1 MSNDISGSSSD
12 ARLDTVGRPAGFVGV
27 LFLLL
32 LVEFFYVLSAVDSER
47 IDAILRE
54 ETRTVVYA
62 RYAGDAQGVVR
73 LATRAAE
80 APVDAVRFFF
90 SFGASNYRAKGVEP
104 AGEGAQSALR
114 DNAAVESF
122 FARHAQDP
130 LILDAAALLR
140 LAQNRMGQ
148 FAAAFFFLFPLIP
161 AAVADGRAARRRA
174 EMRGMPPNPPMLAR
188 AERFLAL
195 IVALV
200 HGATLV
206 PAVFTDPFFWLFP
219 VPTLFGALALRTIV
233 RHRSTGR

>member
-1 MSNDISGSSSD
+1 MPNTVSGSSND
-12 ARLDTVGRPAGFVGV
+12 ARLDTVGRPGGFVGV

-32 LVEFFYVLSAVDSER
+32 LVEFFYVLSAVDSAR

-62 RYAGDAQGVVR
+62 RYAGDAQGVGR

-90 SFGASNYRAKGVEP
+90 TFWASNFRAKGVSP
-104 AGEGAQSALR
+104 TGEGAESAVR

-122 FARHAQDP
+122 FARHARDP

-174 EMRGMPPNPPMLAR
+174 EMRGMPPNPLMLAR
-188 AERFLAL
+188 AKRFLAL
-195 IVALV
+195 VVALV

-206 PAVFTDPFFWLFP
+206 PVVFTDPYFWFFP
-219 VPTLFGALALRTIV
+219 VPALLTAAALRTIV

>member
-1 MSNDISGSSSD
+1 MPNAVSGSSSD
-12 ARLDTVGRPAGFVGV
+12 ARLDTVGRPGGFVGV

-32 LVEFFYVLSAVDSER
+32 LVEFFYVLSAVDSAR

-90 SFGASNYRAKGVEP
+90 AFRASNFRAKGVSP
-104 AGEGAQSALR
+104 TGEGAESAVR

-122 FARHAQDP
+122 FAWHARDP

-161 AAVADGRAARRRA
+161 AALADGRAARRRA
-174 EMRGMPPNPPMLAR
+174 EMRGIPPNPLMHAR
-188 AERFLAL
+188 AKCVLAL

-206 PAVFTDPFFWLFP
+206 PVVFTDPFFWFFP
-219 VPTLFGALALRTIV
+219 VPALLTAAALRTIV

>member
-1 MSNDISGSSSD
+1 MPNAVSGSSSD
-12 ARLDTVGRPAGFVGV
+12 ARLDTVGRSGGFVGV

-32 LVEFFYVLSAVDSER
+32 LVEFFYVLSAVDSAR

-90 SFGASNYRAKGVEP
+90 AFWASNYRAKGVAP
-104 AGEGAQSALR
+104 TGEGAESALR

-122 FARHAQDP
+122 FTRHARDP
-130 LILDAAALLR
+130 LILD
-140 LAQNRMGQ
+140 
-148 FAAAFFFLFPLIP
+148 AAAFFFLFPLIP
-161 AAVADGRAARRRA
+161 VAVADGRAARRRA
-174 EMRGMPPNPPMLAR
+174 EMRGIPPNPLMHAR
-188 AERFLAL
+188 AKCVLAL

-206 PAVFTDPFFWLFP
+206 PVVFTDPFFWFFP
-219 VPTLFGALALRTIV
+219 VPALLTAAALRTIV
-233 RHRSTGR
+233 RHRATGR